1 MKNPA
6 ATDAAVATY
15 ASRRA
20 HPARLAAHPGS
31 ECVAYINSDP
41 GEADLRPKHPI
52 TSPTSVT
59 ASVAKIYTSHVPFP
73 ASANTSGIV
82 IAGVAVGA
90 IADTDC
96 ASVSHGPSTCLRSP

>member
-1 MKNPA
+1 LKNPA

-20 HPARLAAHPGS
+20 QPARLAAHPGS

-41 GEADLRPKHPI
+41 GDADLRPKHPI

-59 ASVAKIYTSHVPFP
+59 ASVATIYTSHVPFR
-73 ASANTSGIV
+73 ASAKTSGMV

-90 IADTDC
+90 IAETDC
-96 ASVSHGPSTCLRSP
+96 ANVSHGPNTCLRNP

>member
-1 MKNPA
+1 M
-6 ATDAAVATY
+6 
-15 ASRRA
+15 
-20 HPARLAAHPGS
+20 
-31 ECVAYINSDP
+31 NSDP

-59 ASVAKIYTSHVPFP
+59 ASVAKMYTSHVPLP

-96 ASVSHGPSTCLRSP
+96 ASVSHGPSTFRRSP

>member
-1 MKNPA
+1 M
-6 ATDAAVATY
+6 
-15 ASRRA
+15 RA
-20 HPARLAAHPGS
+20 HPPILDAQPGRDCVVYMKS
-31 ECVAYINSDP
+31 EP

-59 ASVAKIYTSHVPFP
+59 ASVAKMYTSHVPLP
-73 ASANTSGIV
+73 ASAKTSGIV

-96 ASVSHGPSTCLRSP
+96 ASVSQGPSTCRRKPYPARGSSGAT